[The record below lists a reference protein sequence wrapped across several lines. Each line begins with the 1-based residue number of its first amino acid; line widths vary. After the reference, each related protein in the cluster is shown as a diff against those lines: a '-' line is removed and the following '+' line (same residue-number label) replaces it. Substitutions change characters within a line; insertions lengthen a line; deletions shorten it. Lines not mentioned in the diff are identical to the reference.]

1 MYQEVRTRLSI
12 TTTGRPFMEKL
23 QVDSNTD
30 NSYFPEL
37 DNENPKAASAHARG
51 TAFPLRFDH
60 LITAAE
66 IVSDFVAAAAG
77 VIGAYGA
84 YHALGLGKGV
94 SYPIPIVLGAG
105 AAFALLFV
113 ILLDREG
120 VYRRG
125 SGMLRI
131 SETER
136 TLRVA
141 AQTFLLLLVV
151 TVFSAQLLS
160 RWVLGIGIFLVPI
173 TVVIEKQVLFS
184 IVRFLHERGQGVRKA
199 LVYGSGYTGKRVFSV
214 LLRSRKL
221 GINPVV
227 FVDDNEEQVGKAI
240 YALAY
245 HRELCAP
252 VISGPI
258 TSQLIDSYGVDMIIV
273 AIPSLQPEKLHSL
286 AAEAKKSGITLAF
299 VPSYSAYE
307 DAWVNYVDVDGI
319 MLATVDPPE
328 RMYLYERTKRLLD
341 IVFSIANLVLL
352 FPVFAL
358 IALLVR
364 LDSAGPVLFKQQRI
378 GKHGRK
384 FEIYKF
390 RTMRVDTSKYEFSP
404 TTSEDSRITRI
415 GRILRKLS
423 LDELPQIVNVI
434 KGDMSLVGPR
444 PEMPFIV
451 DSYGPRERWRL
462 SVVPGITGL
471 WQLSADRAYLIH
483 ENLQYDLYYIRNRG
497 FFMDIAILLHTLL
510 FAVKGV

>member
-1 MYQEVRTRLSI
+1 
-12 TTTGRPFMEKL
+12 MEKL
-23 QVDSNTD
+23 QVDSSTD

-37 DNENPKAASAHARG
+37 DNAKTVASSAHVGR
-51 TAFPLRFDH
+51 TLFSLRFDQFT
-60 LITAAE
+60 TAAE
-66 IVSDFVAAAAG
+66 VIGDFLGAATG
-77 VIGAYGA
+77 VIGAYSA
-84 YHALGLGKGV
+84 YHVLGLGKGV
-94 SYPIPIVLGAG
+94 LYPIPIVLGA
-105 AAFALLFV
+105 ASAFALLFV

-136 TLRVA
+136 TLRVS

-151 TVFSAQLLS
+151 TALSAQLLS
-160 RWVLGIGIFLVPI
+160 RWVLVIGIFLVPI
-173 TVVIEKQVLFS
+173 TVVVEKQVLFS
-184 IVRFLHERGQGVRKA
+184 IVRYLHERGQGVRKA
-199 LVYGSGYTGKRVFSV
+199 IVYGSGYTGKRVFSV

-221 GINPVV
+221 GINPLV
-227 FVDDNEEQVGKAI
+227 FVDDKEEQVGKTI

-245 HRELCAP
+245 HREQCAP
-252 VISGPI
+252 VIGGPI
-258 TSQLIDSYGVDMIIV
+258 TSELIKSHGADMIIV
-273 AIPSLQPEKLHSL
+273 AIPSIQPEKLDTI
-286 AAEAKKSGITLAF
+286 AAEAKKAGVTLAF

-307 DAWVNYVDVDGI
+307 DAWVNYLDVDGI
-319 MLATVDPPE
+319 MLATVNPPE
-328 RMYLYERTKRLLD
+328 SMYLYERTKRLMD
-341 IVFSIANLVLL
+341 VFLSVAALVLL

-358 IALLVR
+358 TALAVR
-364 LDSAGPVLFKQQRI
+364 LDSEGPVFFKQRRVGKNGRI
-378 GKHGRK
+378 

-390 RTMRVDTSKYEFSP
+390 RTMRVDASKYEFSP
-404 TTSEDSRITRI
+404 TTVEDSRITRT

-434 KGDMSLVGPR
+434 KGDMSIVGPR

-497 FFMDIAILLHTLL
+497 FFMDIAIMLHTVL

>member
-1 MYQEVRTRLSI
+1 M
-12 TTTGRPFMEKL
+12 
-23 QVDSNTD
+23 DSNTD

-37 DNENPKAASAHARG
+37 DNANRPANSAQVGG
-51 TAFPLRFDH
+51 TFFSLRFDQ
-60 LITAAE
+60 LTTAAE
-66 IVSDFVAAAAG
+66 VTGDFLAALAG

-84 YHALGLGKGV
+84 YHGLGLGKGV
-94 SYPIPIVLGAG
+94 SYPIPIVLGA
-105 AAFALLFV
+105 ASAFALLFV

-136 TLRVA
+136 TLRVS
-141 AQTFLLLLVV
+141 AQAFLLLLVV

-184 IVRFLHERGQGVRKA
+184 IVRYLHERGQGVRKA
-199 LVYGSGYTGKRVFSV
+199 IVYGSGYTGKRVFSV

-221 GINPVV
+221 GINPLV
-227 FVDDNEEQVGKAI
+227 FVDDKEEQVGKTI

-258 TSQLIDSYGVDMIIV
+258 TSQLINSYGADMIIV
-273 AIPSLQPEKLHSL
+273 AIPSLHPDKLYSL
-286 AAEAKKSGITLAF
+286 AAEAKKSGVTLTF
-299 VPSYSAYE
+299 VPSYTAYE
-307 DAWVNYVDVDGI
+307 DAWVSYVDVDGI
-319 MLATVDPPE
+319 MLATVTPPE
-328 RMYLYERTKRLLD
+328 KMYLYERMKRLSDVVLSMATL
-341 IVFSIANLVLL
+341 ILL

-358 IALLVR
+358 VALAVR
-364 LDSAGPVLFKQQRI
+364 LDSQGPIFFKQQRV
-378 GKHGRK
+378 GKNGRI
-384 FEIYKF
+384 FEIFKF
-390 RTMRVDTSKYEFSP
+390 RTMRVDASKYEFSP
-404 TTSEDSRITRI
+404 TTIEDSRITRI

>member
-1 MYQEVRTRLSI
+1 
-12 TTTGRPFMEKL
+12 MEKL
-23 QVDSNTD
+23 RVDSNTD
-30 NSYFPEL
+30 DSYFPGL
-37 DNENPKAASAHARG
+37 DNASPQATAVKAGGKAM
-51 TAFPLRFDH
+51 PLRFEH

-66 IVSDFVAAAAG
+66 VIGDFVAAAAG
-77 VIGAYGA
+77 VIGAYSA
-84 YHALGLGKGV
+84 YHLLGLGKGV
-94 SYPIPIVLGAG
+94 SYPFLIVLGAASG
-105 AAFALLFV
+105 FALLFV

-136 TLRVA
+136 TLRA
-141 AQTFLLLLVV
+141 STQTFLLLLVV
-151 TVFSAQLLS
+151 TVFSVQALS
-160 RWVLGIGIFLVPI
+160 RWVLAIGFFLVPI
-173 TVVIEKQVLFS
+173 IVVIEKQILFS
-184 IVRFLHERGQGVRKA
+184 LVRLLHERGRGVRKA
-199 LVYGSGYTGKRVFSV
+199 IVYGSGYTGKRVFSV

-221 GINPVV
+221 GINPLV
-227 FVDDNEEQVGKAI
+227 FVDDNEEQVGKSI

-252 VISGPI
+252 VVSGPI
-258 TSQLIDSYGVDMIIV
+258 TSELIDSYGADMIIV

-286 AAEAKKSGITLAF
+286 AAEVKKSGVSLAF
-299 VPSYSAYE
+299 VPSSSAYE

-341 IVFSIANLVLL
+341 IVFCLANLLLL
-352 FPVFAL
+352 FPIFTL

-364 LDSAGPVLFKQQRI
+364 LDSPGPVFFKQQRV
-378 GKHGRK
+378 GKNGRK

-390 RTMRVDTSKYEFSP
+390 RTMRVDASKYEFSP
-404 TTSEDSRITRI
+404 TTGEDSRITRI

-423 LDELPQIVNVI
+423 LDELPQVVNVI

-462 SVVPGITGL
+462 SVTPGITGL

-497 FFMDIAILLHTLL
+497 FFMDVAILLHTLL

>member
-1 MYQEVRTRLSI
+1 
-12 TTTGRPFMEKL
+12 MEKL
-23 QVDSNTD
+23 EVDSNTG

-37 DNENPKAASAHARG
+37 DNANPPASSARVGG
-51 TAFPLRFDH
+51 TLFSLRFDQ

-66 IVSDFVAAAAG
+66 VTGDFVAAAAG
-77 VIGAYGA
+77 VIGAYSA
-84 YHALGLGKGV
+84 YHVLGLGKGAL
-94 SYPIPIVLGAG
+94 YPIPIVLGG
-105 AAFALLFV
+105 ASAFALLFV
-113 ILLDREG
+113 VLLDREG

-136 TLRVA
+136 TLRVS
-141 AQTFLLLLVV
+141 AQAFLLLFVV
-151 TVFSAQLLS
+151 TVFSAQMLS

-173 TVVIEKQVLFS
+173 TVVVEKQLLFS
-184 IVRFLHERGQGVRKA
+184 IVRYLHERGQGVRKA
-199 LVYGSGYTGKRVFSV
+199 IIYGSGYTGKRVFSV

-221 GINPVV
+221 GINPLV
-227 FVDDNEEQVGKAI
+227 FVDDKEEQVGKTI

-258 TSQLIDSYGVDMIIV
+258 TSQLIKNYGAEMIIV
-273 AIPSLQPEKLHSL
+273 AIPSLQPEKLYSV
-286 AAEAKKSGITLAF
+286 AAEAKKSGATLTF

-307 DAWVNYVDVDGI
+307 DAWVSYVDVDGI

-328 RMYLYERTKRLLD
+328 SMYLYERTKRLLD
-341 IVFSIANLVLL
+341 IGFCVANLVLL

-358 IALLVR
+358 IALLIR
-364 LDSAGPVLFKQQRI
+364 LDSAGPVLFKQQRV
-378 GKHGRK
+378 GKNGRK

-390 RTMRVDTSKYEFSP
+390 RTMRVDSSKYEFSP
-404 TTSEDSRITRI
+404 TSAEDSRITRI

-423 LDELPQIVNVI
+423 LDELPQIMNVI

-497 FFMDIAILLHTLL
+497 FFMDIAILLHTLI

>member
-1 MYQEVRTRLSI
+1 
-12 TTTGRPFMEKL
+12 MEKL
-23 QVDSNTD
+23 QVDTNTD

-37 DNENPKAASAHARG
+37 ESANTLASPAHAGR
-51 TAFPLRFDH
+51 TWFSLRFDQFT
-60 LITAAE
+60 TAAE
-66 IVSDFVAAAAG
+66 VIGDFLAAAAG
-77 VIGAYGA
+77 VIGAYSA
-84 YHALGLGKGV
+84 YHILGLGKGV
-94 SYPIPIVLGAG
+94 LYPIAIVLGAASG
-105 AAFALLFV
+105 FALLFV
-113 ILLDREG
+113 IMLDREG
-120 VYRRG
+120 VYRGG

-131 SETER
+131 SESER
-136 TLRVA
+136 TLRVS

-160 RWVLGIGIFLVPI
+160 RWVLAIGIFLVPI
-173 TVVIEKQVLFS
+173 TVVFEKQVLFS
-184 IVRFLHERGQGVRKA
+184 IVRYLHERGQGVRKA
-199 LVYGSGYTGKRVFSV
+199 IVYGSGYTGKRVFSV

-221 GINPVV
+221 GINPLV
-227 FVDDNEEQVGKAI
+227 FVDDNEEQVGKTI

-245 HRELCAP
+245 HREQCAP
-252 VISGPI
+252 VINGPV
-258 TSQLIDSYGVDMIIV
+258 TSQMISSYGADMIIV
-273 AIPSLQPEKLHSL
+273 AIPSLRPEKLDSL
-286 AAEAKKSGITLAF
+286 AAEAKKSGVTLAF
-299 VPSYSAYE
+299 VPSYSAFE

-319 MLATVDPPE
+319 MLATVNPPE
-328 RMYLYERTKRLLD
+328 SMHLYERTKRLLD
-341 IVFSIANLVLL
+341 LVLSVAALVVL
-352 FPVFAL
+352 FPIFAL
-358 IALLVR
+358 IALAVR
-364 LDSAGPVLFKQQRI
+364 LDSAGPVLFKQRRV
-378 GKHGRK
+378 GKNGRV

-390 RTMRVDTSKYEFSP
+390 RSMRVDASKYEFSP
-404 TTSEDSRITRI
+404 TTDEDSRITRI

-497 FFMDIAILLHTLL
+497 FFMDIAILLHTVI